1 MIEALCSL
9 LQGTSI
15 GYAGKYKESSDFFD
29 NLIMQVAGRD
39 FLREVVMR
47 MILNRIKFKISGLV
61 LILLVVVTV
70 ALYLITV
77 AIMHHHVL
85 NEVIKR
91 SESLANSIAASA
103 GYSMLAKDFLGL
115 DNMVY
120 KITELNRD
128 VEFIY
133 IADTRMK
140 VISHS
145 NISGAGMQQ
154 RLARGSVLHR
164 RPDGT
169 TVTELSDPP
178 PGLLE
183 IASPIVFMNK
193 RLGTVVLS
201 VNNSVLRDAQRQ
213 VREMIL
219 AAYAAVFLL
228 GLAGSITLSSFL
240 TRPIRELSAGVE
252 ELKAGK
258 KGRRLK
264 VFSYDELGWLTE
276 SFNEMTTLISDQRG
290 RLIRSGK
297 DLEESYV
304 ATIRV
309 LAAASDARDPYT
321 HGHSVRV
328 SVLSMLLGREIGL
341 DAKYLEELEVACLVH
356 DIGKI
361 KIPDAIL
368 RKQGKLDPDEHR
380 EMLRHTEY
388 GADLLRKAPALHKYI
403 PAVRHHHEWFNGS
416 GYPDGLQGDAIPLAV
431 SIITIADSY
440 DAMTSNRPYRNS
452 FTDAQTFE
460 ELESFSGRQFNPELI
475 KVFIR
480 LMEKHVIGRA
490 QNVSE

>member
-1 MIEALCSL
+1 
-9 LQGTSI
+9 
-15 GYAGKYKESSDFFD
+15 
-29 NLIMQVAGRD
+29 
-39 FLREVVMR
+39 MR

-61 LILLVVVTV
+61 LVLLVAVTA

-77 AIMHHHVL
+77 AIMNRQVL
-85 NEVIKR
+85 SEVLKR
-91 SESLANSIAASA
+91 SEALARSVAASA
-103 GYSMLAKDFLGL
+103 GYSLLAKDFLGL

-120 KITELNRD
+120 KMHESNRD

-140 VISHS
+140 VIAHS
-145 NISGAGMQQ
+145 DISSAGKQT
-154 RLARGSVLHR
+154 RLADGNVLHE

-169 TVTELSDPP
+169 TIIEVADPP

-183 IASPIVFMNK
+183 IVSPIVHMNR

-201 VNNSVLRDAQRQ
+201 VNNAVLRDAQRQ
-213 VREMIL
+213 VRARIL

-258 KGRRLK
+258 GGRQLK
-264 VFSYDELGWLTE
+264 VYSHDELGKLTE
-276 SFNEMTTLISDQRG
+276 SFNEMTSLISDQRG

-309 LAAASDARDPYT
+309 LAAASDARDRYT

-328 SVLSMLLGREIGL
+328 SVVSMLLGREIGL
-341 DAKYLEELEVACLVH
+341 DTKYLEELEVACLFH

-361 KIPDAIL
+361 KLPDAIL
-368 RKQGKLDPDEHR
+368 RKQGELAPDEQR
-380 EMLRHTEY
+380 EMMRHTEY
-388 GADLLRKAPALHKYI
+388 GADLLSKAPALQKYI
-403 PAVRHHHEWFNGS
+403 PAVRHHHEWFDGS
-416 GYPDGLQGDAIPLAV
+416 GYPDGLQGDAIPLAA
-431 SIITIADSY
+431 SIITIADAY

-452 FTDAQTFE
+452 FSDAKTFD

-475 KVFIR
+475 KVFLR
-480 LMEKHVIGRA
+480 LMEKHVMGRPQERA
-490 QNVSE
+490 GK